1 MELIQLRLSE
11 IAAAVAGSL
20 FGEDEL
26 VTASV
31 ETDSRLVTVGS
42 LFVAKPGEVTDGHL
56 FLGSAREK
64 GAVGAIVQSKQDF
77 GISQIVVNDSV
88 EALGKL
94 ATYVISKLHEAGRLK
109 VVAVTGSNGKTSTK
123 NMLRSILEKFGNT
136 IAPIESYNNE
146 VGAPISMLKA
156 DFETD
161 FLVAELGA
169 GGIGS
174 IKYLAEM
181 CQPDVA
187 VELKVGLA
195 HVGEFGGIETTF
207 DIKSELVKALRDSSQ
222 VILNADDSLVTQMA
236 QFTNAEK
243 TWFGTNEGADVRAE
257 NVALT
262 LAGTR
267 FDLLVNGET
276 LGPVNLRILGEHQVM
291 NALASLAVTKVL
303 GLDLKSAIAS
313 LEELDLA
320 ERWRM
325 QLLSGPNGS
334 LVINDAYN
342 ASPDS
347 MRAALQT
354 LATLGRQGHKTI
366 AILGEMAELGHE
378 SVAQHDEIGR
388 LVVRLNID
396 QLFVV
401 GQGAKLI
408 HLGAMQEGSWDGESK
423 FVDTIDEALEQ
434 VRDLL
439 GSGDIV
445 LVKSSK
451 SANLR
456 FLGDALAEVK

>member
-1 MELIQLRLSE
+1 MIQLQLSE
-11 IAAAVAGSL
+11 IATAVG
-20 FGEDEL
+20 GELLGPDVL
-26 VTASV
+26 VSGSV
-31 ETDSRLVTVGS
+31 ETDSRLVTAGS
-42 LFVAKPGEVTDGHL
+42 LFVAKPGEVTDGHR
-56 FLGSAREK
+56 FVESARENGAS
-64 GAVGAIVQSKQDF
+64 GAVVEVQQESEL
-77 GISQIVVNDSV
+77 SQILVEDSV
-88 EALGKL
+88 AALGRL
-94 ATYVISKLHEAGRLK
+94 ATFVISKLHDAGRLK
-109 VVAVTGSNGKTSTK
+109 VIAITGSNGKTSTK
-123 NMLRSILEKFGNT
+123 NMLRTILEKFGNT

-156 DFETD
+156 NFDTD

-169 GGIGS
+169 GGRGS

-181 CQPDVA
+181 CQPDIA

-207 DIKSELVKALRDSSQ
+207 EIKSELVKALKPNAA
-222 VILNADDSLVTQMA
+222 VVLNADDAYVTKMA
-236 QFTNAEK
+236 DFTEAAK
-243 TWFGTNEGADVRAE
+243 YWFGTVSDAEVRAE
-257 NVALT
+257 NIALT
-262 LAGTR
+262 LNGTI
-267 FDLLVNGET
+267 FDLMIDGRSH
-276 LGPVNLRILGEHQVM
+276 GSVNLKILGEHQVM
-291 NALASLAVTKVL
+291 NALASLTVVKVL
-303 GLDLKSAIAS
+303 GLDIATAISA
-313 LEELDLA
+313 LEDLQLA

-325 QLLSGPNGS
+325 QLLPGPNGS

-347 MRAALQT
+347 MRAALQS
-354 LATLGRQGHKTI
+354 LASLGRQGHRTI
-366 AILGEMAELGHE
+366 AVLGEMAELGPE

-401 GQGAKLI
+401 GQAAKLI
-408 HLGAMQEGSWDGESK
+408 HLGALQEGSWDGESK
-423 FVDTIDEALEQ
+423 FVESIDEALDL

-456 FLGDALAEVK
+456 FLGDALAEVQ

>member
-11 IAAAVAGSL
+11 IAVAVAGSL
-20 FGEDEL
+20 YGEDEV

-31 ETDSRLVTVGS
+31 ETDSRLINVGS

-56 FLGSAREK
+56 FLGSALEK
-64 GAVGAIVQSKQDF
+64 GAVGAIVQSKQDS
-77 GISQIVVNDSV
+77 GISQIVVKDSV

-94 ATYVISKLHEAGRLK
+94 ATYVIAKLHEAGRLR

-136 IAPIESYNNE
+136 ITPIESYNNE

-207 DIKSELVKALRDSSQ
+207 EIKSELVKALRDSSQ

-236 QFTNAEK
+236 PFTNAEK
-243 TWFGTNEGADVRAE
+243 TWFGTNESADVRAE
-257 NVALT
+257 NITLT
-262 LAGTR
+262 LTGTR
-267 FDLLVNGET
+267 FDLLVDGET

-291 NALASLAVTKVL
+291 NALASLAVAKVL
-303 GLDLKSAIAS
+303 GLDIRSAIAS

>member
-11 IAAAVAGSL
+11 IAVAVAGSL
-20 FGEDEL
+20 YGEDEV

-31 ETDSRLVTVGS
+31 ETDSRLINVGS

-56 FLGSAREK
+56 FLGSALEK
-64 GAVGAIVQSKQDF
+64 GAVGAIVQSKQDS
-77 GISQIVVNDSV
+77 GISQIVVKDSV

-94 ATYVISKLHEAGRLK
+94 ATYVIAKLHEAGRLR

-136 IAPIESYNNE
+136 ISPIESYNNE

-207 DIKSELVKALRDSSQ
+207 EIKSELVKALRDSSQ

-257 NVALT
+257 NIALT
-262 LAGTR
+262 LTGTR

-291 NALASLAVTKVL
+291 NALASLAVAKVL
-303 GLDLKSAIAS
+303 GLDIRSAIAS

>member
-20 FGEDEL
+20 YGEDDV
-26 VTASV
+26 VTALV
-31 ETDSRLVTVGS
+31 ETDSRLVNVGS

-56 FLGSAREK
+56 FLGSALEK
-64 GAVGAIVQSKQDF
+64 GAVGAIVQSKQDS
-77 GISQIVVNDSV
+77 GISQIVVKDSV

-94 ATYVISKLHEAGRLK
+94 ATYVIAKLHEAGRLR

-207 DIKSELVKALRDSSQ
+207 EIKSELVKALRDSSQ

-257 NVALT
+257 NIALT

-276 LGPVNLRILGEHQVM
+276 FGPVNLRILGEHQVM

-354 LATLGRQGHKTI
+354 LATLGRQGHKTF